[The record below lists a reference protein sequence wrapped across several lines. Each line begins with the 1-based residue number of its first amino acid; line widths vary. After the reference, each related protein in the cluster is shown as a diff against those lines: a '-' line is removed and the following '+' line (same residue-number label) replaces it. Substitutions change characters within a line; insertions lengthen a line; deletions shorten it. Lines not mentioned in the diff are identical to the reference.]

1 MSTESEVRQQIADIW
16 EEVHELGT
24 PNGEYTDE
32 WAKVVNLAL
41 KHTEALITRRE
52 QEAEAALILKFE
64 GALADHATEVR
75 IGNDLAWRQVVYWD
89 DVESVLAAL
98 THPTPADSL
107 NLSKSKGLKPSKS
120 RGLKP
125 ADIQPSELGTGPST
139 APNTWSPDRHPGRY
153 SN

>member
-120 RGLKP
+120 RGLKTHLVICGF
-125 ADIQPSELGTGPST
+125 AQMHI
-139 APNTWSPDRHPGRY
+139 
-153 SN
+153 